1 MKRYSLTVA
10 ACLLIVAPAWAQVPP
25 DIAAAI
31 RKIGHV
37 VDTKNTAKLY
47 APFFK
52 DMQERY
58 ADARVVRD
66 VSYGPDPLNRLDV
79 FSPQTGQQGSRT
91 VVIYAHGGQ
100 MLRGDKHQD
109 GSPYYDN
116 LMLFLTQHGMV
127 GVNMDYRLAPKNH
140 WPDAQQD
147 VQSVIRWV
155 KANIGQY
162 GGDPNR
168 IVLWGQSAGAGLIAG
183 YLSHPEFYGPD
194 GVGVKGA
201 IIHSG
206 HYNVGPRGS
215 EYYGHDP
222 AQLRERSA
230 VQGMTKVTIPL
241 LVTYTEVDIPSAP
254 EEAQNLKSAMCDA
267 GHCPTFVEFK
277 DHSHMSQVFSVGTP
291 DTSVSGPVLKF
302 LTSIK

>member
-1 MKRYSLTVA
+1 MKRYSLAVA
-10 ACLLIVAPAWAQVPP
+10 ACLLIAAPAWAQVPP

-47 APFFK
+47 APFFT
-52 DMQERY
+52 DMKERY

-79 FSPQTGQQGSRT
+79 FTPKSGQPTGRM

-100 MLRGDKHQD
+100 MLRGDKHED

-116 LMLFLTQHGMV
+116 LMLFLTQHDMV

-140 WPDAQQD
+140 WPDAQHD

-168 IVLWGQSAGAGLIAG
+168 IVLWGQSAGAGLIAS

-206 HYNVGPRGS
+206 HYNLGKQGS

-222 AQLRERSA
+222 DALRAESS

-241 LVTYTEVDIPSAP
+241 LVSYTEVDIPGAP
-254 EEAQNLKSAMCDA
+254 EEAENLKSTMCGA
-267 GHCPTFVEFK
+267 GRCPTFVEFR

-291 DTSVSGPVLKF
+291 DVSVSGPVLKF
-302 LTSIK
+302 LTGIK